1 MIDLIIDIPFT
12 TRLIASFESEK
23 FLNFVIEYCPGGEM
37 FLHLQRKKLTEEEAK
52 LYVAEMV
59 IAF

>member
-12 TRLIASFESEK
+12 TRLTASFESER

-37 FLHLQRKKLTEEEAK
+37 FLHLQRKKLTED
-52 LYVAEMV
+52 
-59 IAF
+59 